1 MLAAIVVAST
11 LGIGGP
17 THAQPKGDAKD
28 TASKKPDKKAGKKPG
43 KKSDDAKKTEELP
56 EGDDQVKVAPPPPEP
71 KAGDQYPAPV
81 ELTAPPK
88 KRRWI
93 SVGLDV
99 ASLMRP
105 SGRDDVRYLPGLF
118 WGGHVRAELLD
129 YLGLRAYFTRG
140 QHSVGLDDGALGPT
154 TASQPNV
161 TVSSIGGRLEPTL
174 RVERRARLFLGL
186 GVAWSRLVAPELET
200 QPQWRSFE
208 RSGVFLEWTAALG
221 ALIDV
226 IEDHAG
232 IVVSLHAGATSNA
245 SGSAF
250 DNVQAIDH
258 NGLRARIGGLPISET
273 TFGANLGVEAIF

>member
-1 MLAAIVVAST
+1 MSAAIVVAST
-11 LGIGGP
+11 LWIGGP
-17 THAQPKGDAKD
+17 TLAQPKGDAEG
-28 TASKKPDKKAGKKPG
+28 ASDEKPDKKAGKK
-43 KKSDDAKKTEELP
+43 SDATEKTEELP
-56 EGDDQVKVAPPPPEP
+56 EGDDEVKIAPPPPEP

-81 ELTAPPK
+81 ELTPPPK

-99 ASLMRP
+99 ASLIRP

-129 YLGLRAYFTRG
+129 YLGLRLYFTRG

-174 RVERRARLFLGL
+174 RLERRARLFLGL

-200 QPQWRSFE
+200 QPEWRSFE

-226 IEDHAG
+226 IEDQAG
-232 IVVSLHAGATSNA
+232 IVISLHAGTTSNA

-250 DNVQAIDH
+250 HSAPAIDD